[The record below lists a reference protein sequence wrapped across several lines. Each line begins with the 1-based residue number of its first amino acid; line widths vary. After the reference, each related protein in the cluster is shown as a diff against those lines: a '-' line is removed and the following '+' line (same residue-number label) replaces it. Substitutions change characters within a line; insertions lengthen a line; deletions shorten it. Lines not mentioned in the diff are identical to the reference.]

1 MQKIGGAGVPFIFR
15 HIHLKNI
22 VKGGI
27 MMAQHW
33 VDLMGPS
40 GADNVP
46 FKCCNVKKTRAEILY
61 TFVIRPRHEQN
72 GSFLGA

>member
-1 MQKIGGAGVPFIFR
+1 
-15 HIHLKNI
+15 
-22 VKGGI
+22 

-40 GADNVP
+40 GADDVP
-46 FKCCNVKKTRAEILY
+46 FECCNVKKTRAEVLY